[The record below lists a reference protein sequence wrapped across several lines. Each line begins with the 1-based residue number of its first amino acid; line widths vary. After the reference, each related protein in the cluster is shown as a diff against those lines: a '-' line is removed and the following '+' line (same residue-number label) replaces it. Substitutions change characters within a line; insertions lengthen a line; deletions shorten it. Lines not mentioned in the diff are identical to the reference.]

1 MLRTT
6 NTRARRGAV
15 VILIALVLAGLLG
28 VTAIAVDGGLLQD
41 NRRRVQAGADMAAL
55 AAAGQLF
62 ANYPEIVLSN
72 YKLADPGGAAEAAA
86 FADAAANGYT
96 NDRVDSAVTVNIP
109 PKSGPFTDMV
119 GWVEVIIT
127 YNQPRYFSAIW
138 GTTRVPITCRA
149 VARGRWAASGDGII
163 VLDPVAKDSLNAG
176 GTGLTSVSGGAHVIV
191 DSNYPVSAARDTG
204 GGGMA
209 AVEFDVTGGATGSF
223 TGTVNTG
230 TLPIP
235 DPLAYLPPPPVPPDG
250 TMTSVPIGQGNK
262 QYTLT
267 PGRFSNL
274 PSFSQGDVVIFEQAS
289 YNAVGGIYYIDGG
302 GLKSTGANLIMDPST
317 TGGIMFY
324 NNPANSSS
332 SQGIGIQ
339 GNASGTV
346 NLSPLTSGPYSGIL
360 FWQNRMAAQTISI
373 SGNGS
378 FSLTGTF
385 YAANAQM
392 SVTGNGT
399 AVIGSQY
406 ISRTFTISG
415 GGNVLIDYTPK
426 GTARIRD
433 IRLVE

>member
-1 MLRTT
+1 MPRAT

-15 VILIALVLAGLLG
+15 VILIALVLAGLLS

-55 AAAGQLF
+55 AAGGQLF

-96 NDRVDSAVTVNIP
+96 NDGVDSAVTVNIP
-109 PKSGPFTDMV
+109 PKSGPFTGKV

-138 GTTRVPITCRA
+138 GITRLPITCRA

-176 GTGLTSVSGGAHVIV
+176 GTGATLVTGGAHVIV
-191 DSNYPVSAARDTG
+191 DSSNSSAARDTG
-204 GGGMA
+204 GGGMTA
-209 AVEFDVTGGATGSF
+209 AEFDVTGGEVGPF
-223 TGTVNTG
+223 NGTMKTG

-250 TMTSVPIGQGNK
+250 TISVKGIGSGNK

-274 PSFSQGDVVIFEQAS
+274 PTFNQGDVVIFEQAS
-289 YNAVGGIYYIDGG
+289 YGNGGIYYLAQG
-302 GLKSTGANLIMDPST
+302 GLNSTGANLLMDPQT
-317 TGGIMFY
+317 TGGIMIY
-324 NNPANSSS
+324 NNPANSSN
-332 SQGIGIQ
+332 SQGISIQ

-346 NLSPLTSGPYSGIL
+346 NLAPLDSGPYSGIL
-360 FWQNRMAAQTISI
+360 LWQNRTATQIMSL

-378 FSLTGTF
+378 FNLSGTF
-385 YAANAQM
+385 YAANAQLK
-392 SVTGNGT
+392 VTGNGVAT
-399 AVIGSQY
+399 IGSQY
-406 ISRTFTISG
+406 ISRTFTIG
-415 GGNVLIDYTPK
+415 GGGTVLINYTDK